1 VKYVDYYQIL
11 GVSRDAE
18 KSDIKKAYRKLAR
31 KYHPDV
37 NQAANA
43 EDKFKEI
50 NEAYEV
56 LKDADK
62 RQAYD
67 RFGADWKHGQ
77 QFDGG
82 GFQGANYSGGGFSGG
97 DFSDFFESIFGG
109 AQQQPGGNPPNP
121 QNSSAPTGGQMQSG
135 NPCGDGVCDAFEKAN
150 PNACPQD
157 CGGSSSGANGHQ
169 PQPSQQ
175 PGQMQP
181 PQQSN
186 QQIGSATQSEEEQ
199 ASWYVRRYAYGFAHG
214 VTLFTPDILTAPSGS
229 ALLRKTKSGVQVR
242 LIFYVQKLLSEKIG
256 KFTSAKE
263 LADGQ
268 YKFINDNKIVYILW
282 KTSAPLFS
290 QIKGNLKITDLYGN
304 EKTVNAS
311 QLQLSKTPVFAEPL

>member
-43 EDKFKEI
+43 EDKFKEV

-82 GFQGANYSGGGFSGG
+82 GFGGGFQGGNHSGGGFGGG
-97 DFSDFFESIFGG
+97 DFSDFFESVFGG
-109 AQQQPGGNPPNP
+109 AHQQAGGSPFQQGRQQRRGADLQLKLDISLEEAFNGGSKTIQFARAPGATEMKKLKITIPKGVSSGQKIRLGKQGQASPHGGEPGDLYLEMNIQPHRLFRLEERDVVLRLPLTPWEAAEGTNLKV
-121 QNSSAPTGGQMQSG
+121 PTLSGSVELKIKPGMQSG
-135 NPCGDGVCDAFEKAN
+135 QKMRLKGKGMPGSTVGDQYVEIMIQTPPADDNAAKKFYQDMKAQFDFNPRPF
-150 PNACPQD
+150 
-157 CGGSSSGANGHQ
+157 
-169 PQPSQQ
+169 
-175 PGQMQP
+175 
-181 PQQSN
+181 
-186 QQIGSATQSEEEQ
+186 
-199 ASWYVRRYAYGFAHG
+199 
-214 VTLFTPDILTAPSGS
+214 
-229 ALLRKTKSGVQVR
+229 
-242 LIFYVQKLLSEKIG
+242 
-256 KFTSAKE
+256 
-263 LADGQ
+263 
-268 YKFINDNKIVYILW
+268 
-282 KTSAPLFS
+282 
-290 QIKGNLKITDLYGN
+290 
-304 EKTVNAS
+304 
-311 QLQLSKTPVFAEPL
+311 